1 MENDIDINELERLA
15 KAATPGPWKLVGT
28 VEQDG
33 GTYRDI
39 IPTSVSC
46 GGWCQGGTPDRADE
60 CDLQYISAANPFSV
74 LSLIDSLRK
83 AKMRVQILERNLR
96 DAEESGRRLAKQA
109 HRAEQE
115 RDALAARLAELEGQE
130 PVAWVYDWQAPEG
143 LIKGWVETNR
153 DAIPEHATNIRPL
166 YARPAP
172 AEPVNARLL
181 DVAVWPAGYCR
192 DPNGKMSIPAGKE
205 EDFNFGYDVGFQE
218 AWEILNSAI
227 SAAGKSPTSQQER
240 LLQDM
245 QAAITAAEAQRQ
257 TDYSSTVDRA
267 WARFCGAFG
276 DGPDAPYPGM
286 IAAFETHYGQSFRD
300 KEWRTE
306 AACWAAAWSKATA
319 RAEASLAEPQ
329 PDADGPWK
337 TAVIDQ
343 LVIAHIL
350 TAEHESDPLK
360 AIQDLLAYHAD
371 IAVDPRVSG
380 AAAKLVEQ
388 AKAEEREACLRCYSP
403 DDTATDWADR
413 IKARGQK

>member
-153 DAIPEHATNIRPL
+153 DEIPEYANNIRPI
-166 YARPAP
+166 YAHPVP

-181 DVAVWPAGYCR
+181 AVATGKIPHLYEGRCPDYVNGPESR
-192 DPNGKMSIPAGKE
+192 DPDCPAC
-205 EDFNFGYDVGFQE
+205 Q
-218 AWEILNSAI
+218 AI
-227 SAAGKSPTSQQER
+227 A
-240 LLQDM
+240 
-245 QAAITAAEAQRQ
+245 AAEAQ
-257 TDYSSTVDRA
+257 
-267 WARFCGAFG
+267 
-276 DGPDAPYPGM
+276 P
-286 IAAFETHYGQSFRD
+286 
-300 KEWRTE
+300 
-306 AACWAAAWSKATA
+306 
-319 RAEASLAEPQ
+319 
-329 PDADGPWK
+329 
-337 TAVIDQ
+337 
-343 LVIAHIL
+343 
-350 TAEHESDPLK
+350 
-360 AIQDLLAYHAD
+360 
-371 IAVDPRVSG
+371 
-380 AAAKLVEQ
+380 
-388 AKAEEREACLRCYSP
+388 
-403 DDTATDWADR
+403 
-413 IKARGQK
+413 